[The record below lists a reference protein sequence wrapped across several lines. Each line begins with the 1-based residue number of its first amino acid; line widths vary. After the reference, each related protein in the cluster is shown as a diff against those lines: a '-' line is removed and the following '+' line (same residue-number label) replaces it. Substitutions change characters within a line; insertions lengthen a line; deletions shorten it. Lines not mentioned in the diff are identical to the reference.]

1 MKKHMNRHKWVRGA
15 EGLDKQPSTVSKVN
29 RRLACE
35 ASTFPGS
42 RLHVFI
48 AHSRHSS
55 SPKDHELTK
64 LQPPNDFKIRNS
76 DDLHVKILLQYFE
89 LIGKHCG

>member
-1 MKKHMNRHKWVRGA
+1 MERTNMWAKR
-15 EGLDKQPSTVSKVN
+15 
-29 RRLACE
+29 
-35 ASTFPGS
+35 
-42 RLHVFI
+42 
-48 AHSRHSS
+48 AHSRDTRDSGDMKSEIFIAHSS

-76 DDLHVKILLQYFE
+76 DDLHVMILLPYFE

>member
-1 MKKHMNRHKWVRGA
+1 MNASRNPQQEDGWL
-15 EGLDKQPSTVSKVN
+15 GLGGMITDYGS
-29 RRLACE
+29 
-35 ASTFPGS
+35 S

>member
-1 MKKHMNRHKWVRGA
+1 MVFCGNGGGEWWFSN
-15 EGLDKQPSTVSKVN
+15 GL
-29 RRLACE
+29 RLPHILP
-35 ASTFPGS
+35 TQGTYLGS

-64 LQPPNDFKIRNS
+64 LQPPNDFKIRSS